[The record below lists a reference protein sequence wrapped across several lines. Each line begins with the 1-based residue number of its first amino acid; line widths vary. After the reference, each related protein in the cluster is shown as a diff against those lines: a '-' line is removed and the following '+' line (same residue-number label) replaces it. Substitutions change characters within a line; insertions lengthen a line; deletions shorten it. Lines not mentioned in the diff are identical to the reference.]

1 VDYKIFHNLFFK
13 NIIAEI
19 QMQLQKEYGFIVH
32 TSASS
37 DSLSVATPN
46 FGTGAWSGP
55 ETLLAWLRVLLH
67 PEICDMDSDG
77 FSSMTSDSMT
87 SLTVLL
93 PAVPMLK
100 EKQKNRL
107 ISYWLNIVLM
117 N

>member
-46 FGTGAWSGP
+46 FGTGA
-55 ETLLAWLRVLLH
+55 
-67 PEICDMDSDG
+67 
-77 FSSMTSDSMT
+77 
-87 SLTVLL
+87 
-93 PAVPMLK
+93 
-100 EKQKNRL
+100 
-107 ISYWLNIVLM
+107 
-117 N
+117 